1 MNMTPNFKDA
11 DGFYEQLL
19 DAHAGLDER
28 ASALLK
34 AKLILVMANQIG
46 DPALL
51 AACITAAKAAD

>member
-28 ASALLK
+28 TSALLN

-51 AACITAAKAAD
+51 IACIAAAKAAD